1 MDTYTH
7 DSSSKECEAIHCM
20 QPRAAECI
28 QQLTLHG
35 KGRQLTQSRREG
47 GIEKI
52 WFWFQ
57 TKAIQVKAHLFI
69 KTGTEGPQLSPKQL
83 ELSMVGDQAITR
95 LFRVQVSIP
104 QSCWRFIVLWI
115 SLERDKNSSERVQ
128 KFSSMPRSSHTVP
141 TSYRTV
147 CSSSGHL
154 PTSSQRTI
162 GSCRVVSRSSRSDG
176 CTCTH
181 LFCSVWCKRPAR
193 MTSWDL
199 GHS

>member
-1 MDTYTH
+1 M
-7 DSSSKECEAIHCM
+7 
-20 QPRAAECI
+20 
-28 QQLTLHG
+28 
-35 KGRQLTQSRREG
+35 
-47 GIEKI
+47 
-52 WFWFQ
+52 
-57 TKAIQVKAHLFI
+57 
-69 KTGTEGPQLSPKQL
+69 SPKQL

-162 GSCRVVSRSSRSDG
+162 GSCRVVSRSSQRTNGSCRVVSRSSQRTNGSCRFVSRSSQRTNGSCRVVSRSSRSDG